1 MFVDSGGSVS
11 ILRKDIF
18 DTIPPSSRPI
28 IKPARMSLLTATGEA
43 SQFIGKVDLEIK
55 LGVHVF
61 KHEFLFAEI
70 KDTAILGMDFFMKH
84 KIDLLFSKGCIKVKE
99 DFFPCFTNK
108 GDPKCC
114 IISVAETGEIPP
126 ESEEIIKGQ
135 IYVMVN
141 YDSLDIIESN
151 GNFVE
156 NTGLLIAKSVVQ
168 HNSNVIPLR
177 VVNFSHQPVTVHKN
191 TIATKFEPADVK
203 VVVNKL
209 IRRVQG
215 VNVSPGLDLPEHLT
229 ELYNNSSKALS
240 ESDSRKLKEFLLKYQ
255 DVLSKSSSDIGY
267 TELIQHGINTGN
279 APPIKLKPDIIPLT
293 KREVA
298 EKEIQDMA
306 NRGII
311 EPFTSAWCSPIVMV
325 TKKSDNKIRF
335 CCDFRRINDLSAN
348 DCLSTPRIDDIL
360 DSLSRNHW
368 LVAVWAKGV

>member
-1 MFVDSGGSVS
+1 MLTVAIFVDSGGSVS
-11 ILRKDIF
+11 ILRKYYF

-43 SQFIGKVDLEIK
+43 LEIK
-55 LGVHVF
+55 LSVHVF

-70 KDTAILGMDFFMKH
+70 KDTAILGMDFSMKH
-84 KIDLLFSKGCIKVKE
+84 KIDLLFNKGCIKVKE

-114 IISVAETGEIPP
+114 IISVAETVEIPP

-135 IYVMVN
+135 VCVMVK
-141 YDSLDIIESN
+141 YDSVDIIESN
-151 GNFVE
+151 EIFVE
-156 NTGLLIAKSVVQ
+156 KTGLLIAKSVVQ

-177 VVNFSHQPVTVHKN
+177 VVNFSRQPVTVHKN
-191 TIATKFEPADVK
+191 TIATKFEPVDAK

-209 IRRVQG
+209 IRRVEG
-215 VNVSPGLDLPEHLT
+215 VNVSPGLDLPEYLT
-229 ELYNNSSKALS
+229 ELYNKSSKALS
-240 ESDSRKLKEFLLKYQ
+240 ESDSRKRKEFLLKFQ
-255 DVLSKSSSDIGY
+255 DVFSKSSSDIEY
-267 TELIQHGINTGN
+267 TELIQRGINTGN
-279 APPIKLKPDIIPLT
+279 APPIKLKPDIIPLA

-298 EKEIQDMA
+298 ETEIQDMA

-325 TKKSDNKIRF
+325 TKKSDNKTRF

-348 DCLSTPRIDDIL
+348 DCLSTPRIDDIF
-360 DSLSRNHW
+360 DSLSWNH
-368 LVAVWAKGV
+368 